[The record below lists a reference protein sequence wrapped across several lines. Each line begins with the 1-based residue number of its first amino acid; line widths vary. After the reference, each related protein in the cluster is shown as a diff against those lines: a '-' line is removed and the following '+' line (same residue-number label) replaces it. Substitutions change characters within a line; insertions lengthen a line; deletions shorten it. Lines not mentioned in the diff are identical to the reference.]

1 MNKMKKLTI
10 ARGIFVFIVFVSLG
24 VIVVTEKSGSL
35 LIPKIQDKMN
45 NYLET
50 NFKDA
55 LNEFKQNEV
64 NYKNATYKLKIT
76 SKVNDNHYFYIISSN
91 NKITDTY
98 KEDYLEGKNLLTHIQ
113 TELKKEIKNKS
124 NISCDVE
131 IISKLNKFTTK
142 VQERIIS
149 EDNLINL
156 KFYTI
161 KKELLITNWNPKEI
175 SNSISNTISNFT
187 KYEITPR
194 NYTITITNRADI
206 TESIEISNLT
216 EEFLNLSS
224 KEKIINY
231 ILNDENNTELKQ
243 KKIRY
248 KYLN

>member
-1 MNKMKKLTI
+1 MNTMKKLTI

-35 LIPKIQDKMN
+35 LIPKIQDKMD

-55 LNEFKQNEV
+55 LDEFKQNKI

-76 SKVNDNHYFYIISSN
+76 SKKNKNHYFYVISSN

-113 TELKKEIKNKS
+113 TELKKKIKNKS
-124 NISCDVE
+124 NVSCDVE
-131 IISKLNKFTTK
+131 IITSLDKYTTK

-149 EDNLINL
+149 EENLTNL

-161 KKELLITNWNPKEI
+161 KKELLINNWNSLEI
-175 SNSISNTISNFT
+175 SNSISNIISDFT
-187 KYEITPR
+187 KYEITPK

-216 EEFLNLSS
+216 EEFPNLPS

-231 ILNDENNTELKQ
+231 ILNDENNIELKQ
-243 KKIRY
+243 RKIKY